1 MLPRRIILYYLIL
14 MFPGSCNQISSALQ
28 GPQTQP
34 DLPEIKQR
42 GYIVALVDNNSYSY
56 FIYKGRPMGF
66 EYELLQNLARHL
78 DVELRLQV
86 GSGID
91 KGIEKLNKGE
101 IDILAYPLTVTLDR
115 TRLVKFIHPLFESHQ
130 VLVQRKPDNWMQLTA
145 DEINRM
151 LIRKPADLIGKK
163 VYVMHNS
170 SFAQRLLHLS
180 EEIGGEIII
189 HEDSATATSESLIR
203 AVAEE
208 RIDYTVTD
216 DYLAQ
221 VNAAIYP
228 NLDIETVLS
237 LPQQIAWAVRHTSPE
252 LLRAIN
258 EWLAKIKKEPT
269 FMVIYN
275 RYFKSPRNLQLRVKS
290 DYSSLGGNKI
300 SPYDNLIKEG
310 AAQLNWDWR
319 LLAAVI
325 YQESKFNPQ
334 SESWAGAVGLMQL
347 MPETA
352 ERFGASNPLE
362 PAQNIR
368 AGVKFLKHLDTYW
381 ARENVREEDRIKF
394 VLASYNAGLSHIIDA
409 RKLTAKYGGD
419 VSSWDAVEWYLL
431 KKSDPKY
438 YKDPVVMAGYC
449 LCEEP
454 VNYVKEILKLFEEYR
469 LHISA

>member
-1 MLPRRIILYYLIL
+1 MARRSFAFCVLLL
-14 MFPGSCNQISSALQ
+14 FPGSCNQVSSALQ
-28 GPQTQP
+28 GPEIYP

-42 GYIVALVDNNSYSY
+42 GYLTALVDNNSYSY

-66 EYELLQNLARHL
+66 EYELLQNLARYL
-78 DVELRLQV
+78 EVELRLKI
-86 GSGID
+86 GSGIEQ
-91 KGIEKLNKGE
+91 GIEQLNNGE
-101 IDILAYPLTVTLDR
+101 TDILAYPLTVTLDR

>member
-1 MLPRRIILYYLIL
+1 VVARRSFAFCVLLL
-14 MFPGSCNQISSALQ
+14 FPGSCNQVSSALQ
-28 GPQTQP
+28 GPEIYP

-42 GYIVALVDNNSYSY
+42 GYLTALVDNNSYSY

-66 EYELLQNLARHL
+66 EYELLQNLARYL
-78 DVELRLQV
+78 EVELRLKI
-86 GSGID
+86 GSGIEQ
-91 KGIEKLNKGE
+91 GIEQLNNGQT
-101 IDILAYPLTVTLDR
+101 DILAYPLTVTLDR

>member
-1 MLPRRIILYYLIL
+1 
-14 MFPGSCNQISSALQ
+14 
-28 GPQTQP
+28 
-34 DLPEIKQR
+34 
-42 GYIVALVDNNSYSY
+42 
-56 FIYKGRPMGF
+56 MGF
-66 EYELLQNLARHL
+66 EYELLQNLARYL
-78 DVELRLQV
+78 EVELRLKI
-86 GSGID
+86 GSGIEQ
-91 KGIEKLNKGE
+91 GIEQLNNGQT
-101 IDILAYPLTVTLDR
+101 DILAYPLTVTLDR

-334 SESWAGAVGLMQL
+334 IESWAGAVGLMQL

>member
-1 MLPRRIILYYLIL
+1 MARRSFAFCVLLL
-14 MFPGSCNQISSALQ
+14 FPGSCNQVSSALQ
-28 GPQTQP
+28 GPEIYP

-42 GYIVALVDNNSYSY
+42 GYLTALVDNNSYSY

-66 EYELLQNLARHL
+66 EYELLQNLARYL
-78 DVELRLQV
+78 EVELRLKI
-86 GSGID
+86 GSGIEQ
-91 KGIEKLNKGE
+91 GIEQLNNGQT
-101 IDILAYPLTVTLDR
+101 DILAYPLTVTLDR